1 MWSFLEGG
9 GVGENLLAKTDPC
22 RTGGYP
28 SQVGA
33 GTTEGLP
40 PALLQVV
47 TKQYEPED
55 ESRALPLTSPRLAH
69 KSHNLARGQ
78 LQGEVLEHIEARSAG
93 VAGGGQE
100 SPSQTSFLAFTAL
113 RSLTGPCSQEAFS

>member
-1 MWSFLEGG
+1 MKRRALEN
-9 GVGENLLAKTDPC
+9 VPAKRDPC
-22 RTGGYP
+22 STAGYS

-33 GTTEGLP
+33 GAREGLL
-40 PALLQVV
+40 PALHQVV
-47 TKQYEPED
+47 TKNTNRRMKDGEV
-55 ESRALPLTSPRLAH
+55 PLTSPRLAN

-100 SPSQTSFLAFTAL
+100 SPSQTSSWPLV
-113 RSLTGPCSQEAFS
+113 P